1 MRKNL
6 LHLHKLKRKESN
18 KYYYLNAPK
27 SGTLFLERRKN
38 RFSQNGYN
46 NRFDENF
53 LLKVQKI
60 GQYFM
65 ASLKHL
71 NSQWACLESWF
82 ARTPN

>member
-38 RFSQNGYN
+38 RFSQNGYS

-53 LLKVQKI
+53 SAKNAKDK
-60 GQYFM
+60 
-65 ASLKHL
+65 ASLKDWTFK
-71 NSQWACLESWF
+71 WACLESWF